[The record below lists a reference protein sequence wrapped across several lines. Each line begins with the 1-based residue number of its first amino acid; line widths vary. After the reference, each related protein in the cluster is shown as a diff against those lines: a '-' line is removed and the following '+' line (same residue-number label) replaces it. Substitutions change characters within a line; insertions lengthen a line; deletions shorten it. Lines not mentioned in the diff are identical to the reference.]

1 MERNTL
7 IAVILSA
14 IVITVGFTI
23 QSMFF
28 APDPALMQQ
37 AEEGQAA
44 PAEQTADGS
53 FSSDAAVSENGE
65 SSSTSSSV
73 SSSILTD
80 DIDRIIAIGE
90 EPVSQ
95 TVTIENGVFSAE
107 FSNQGAYL
115 SSLKLLDHKDENEP
129 VEAIYKTSEDQ
140 GAFYLY
146 FGDQYQKPAD
156 SNFHVRRV
164 DDMTIEFYRD
174 FTVIQPDGT
183 EAPSHF
189 TLTKT
194 FTFKPNDYL
203 FELKVNIEN
212 SVKEYPPLDFSGTA
226 YTIGFEPQ
234 VGPAF
239 EDLDNRY
246 EYRRFYTYA
255 NGKKDQIKVKDGV
268 YNTSEFMVWSSLAG
282 KYFTVIGIPDATRY
296 ELTLD
301 ERGAEGLPQ
310 ASRMFFSRPVIKSAE
325 NTDVFRFY
333 VGPQLKRVLSQ
344 YNDEETNGWGVKDLH
359 LEEAMDSSSWFSW
372 LENVLKFMLNFFYK
386 IVPNFGVA
394 IILLTILI
402 KLVLYPITRKSYQ
415 STAKMSALNPKMQEI
430 RTKYKDNT
438 TKMNQAMAELYKEEG
453 VNPLGAGCLP
463 MLLQFP
469 IFIALYGLLNKH
481 FELRGATFI
490 PGWITDLSSPD
501 ILWDFSPVQIPLL
514 GWDAIHLL
522 PFIYLGTM
530 VLSFKMTQ
538 SSTGGAASQPNMK
551 IMTIGMPI
559 FLFFVLYNAPSGLLL
574 YWTVMNVVTFGQQK
588 YINKHRAEHEAKE
601 EEKAKEKQKNLKL
614 VKGKTNAAKK
624 GGKKKK

>member
-37 AEEGQAA
+37 TEEGQTAA
-44 PAEQTADGS
+44 AEQTAESS
-53 FSSDAAVSENGE
+53 FSSDSEVSENGE
-65 SSSTSSSV
+65 SSSSSTSV
-73 SSSILTD
+73 SSSIQTD
-80 DIDRIIAIGE
+80 DIYRISAIGE
-90 EPVSQ
+90 DPVSQ
-95 TVTIENGVFSAE
+95 TVTIENGVFRAE

-115 SSLKLLDHKDENEP
+115 SSLKLLDHKDDNEP
-129 VEAIYKTSEDQ
+129 VEAIYKTSEEQ

-146 FGDQYQKPAD
+146 FGDQYQKPVN
-156 SNFHVRRV
+156 SSFHVRRV

-174 FTVIQPDGT
+174 FTVMQPDGS

-212 SVKEYPPLDFSGTA
+212 SVKEYPPLDFNGTA

-282 KYFTVIGIPDATRY
+282 KYFTVIGISDATRY

-301 ERGAEGLPQ
+301 ERNAEGLPQ

-333 VGPQLKRVLSQ
+333 IGPQLKRVLSQ
-344 YNDEETNGWGVKDLH
+344 YNDAETNGWGVKDLH

-386 IVPNFGVA
+386 IVPNYGVA

-402 KLVLYPITRKSYQ
+402 KVVLYPITRKSYQ

-501 ILWDFSPVQIPLL
+501 NLWSFAPAQIPLL
-514 GWDAIHLL
+514 GWDALHLL

-601 EEKAKEKQKNLKL
+601 EEKAKQKQKNLKL
-614 VKGKTNAAKK
+614 VKGKASTAKK

>member
-37 AEEGQAA
+37 AEEGQTAA
-44 PAEQTADGS
+44 AEQTAESS
-53 FSSDAAVSENGE
+53 FSSDSEVSENGE
-65 SSSTSSSV
+65 SSSSSTSV
-73 SSSILTD
+73 SSSIQTD
-80 DIDRIIAIGE
+80 DIYRISAIGE
-90 EPVSQ
+90 DPVSQ
-95 TVTIENGVFSAE
+95 TVTIENGVFRAE

-115 SSLKLLDHKDENEP
+115 SSLKLLDHKDDNEP
-129 VEAIYKTSEDQ
+129 VEAIYKTSEEQ

-146 FGDQYQKPAD
+146 FGDQYQNPVN
-156 SNFHVRRV
+156 SSFHVRRV

-174 FTVIQPDGT
+174 FTVMQPDGS

-255 NGKKDQIKVKDGV
+255 NGKKDKIKVKDGV

-301 ERGAEGLPQ
+301 ERNAEGLPQ

-333 VGPQLKRVLSQ
+333 IGPQLKRVLSQ
-344 YNDEETNGWGVKDLH
+344 YNDAETNGWGVKDLH

-386 IVPNFGVA
+386 IVPNYGVA

-402 KLVLYPITRKSYQ
+402 KVVLYPITRKSYQ

-501 ILWDFSPVQIPLL
+501 ILWSFAPVQIPLL

-601 EEKAKEKQKNLKL
+601 EEKAKQKQKNLKL
-614 VKGKTNAAKK
+614 VKGKASTAKK